1 MFSKH
6 KLPWQGFLQQCQF
19 QVKCTKSRNLYI
31 GALSFCCP
39 HTVGWIK
46 RRPLFFWAGVK
57 SPVIENP
64 SKIRKTYQLA
74 NWENKKMFHPTKCRD
89 SRKYWGSLFPNIEHN
104 SLIWFSLCSFVKN
117 NLYWITGSLN
127 FYLGKTFYSV
137 IVARGSLRGA
147 RALLIFWSN
156 EKKWV
161 CNKRTFKVC
170 VSCFWRCPGI
180 FGSSARLT

>member
-1 MFSKH
+1 MTRVFTAMPVPSQMH
-6 KLPWQGFLQQCQF
+6 QI
-19 QVKCTKSRNLYI
+19 TKPLHRSPIIL
-31 GALSFCCP
+31 LSSHCRLNQKKKTP
-39 HTVGWIK
+39 
-46 RRPLFFWAGVK
+46 FFWAGVK

-64 SKIRKTYQLA
+64 SKIRKKYQLA

-137 IVARGSLRGA
+137 IVARGSLREA
-147 RALLIFWSN
+147 RGDLAPHPL
-156 EKKWV
+156 
-161 CNKRTFKVC
+161 
-170 VSCFWRCPGI
+170 
-180 FGSSARLT
+180 